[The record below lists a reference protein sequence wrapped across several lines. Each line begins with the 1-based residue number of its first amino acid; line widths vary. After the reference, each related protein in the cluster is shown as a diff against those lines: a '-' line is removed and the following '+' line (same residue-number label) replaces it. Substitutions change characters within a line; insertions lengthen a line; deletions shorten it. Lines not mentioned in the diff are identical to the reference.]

1 MSMLTSWFS
10 GASPLQEKKKQPPEG
25 STSAAV
31 VTLPHVNNSRQ
42 ASIRRSS
49 LSNGLLSPSQ
59 ILAKLRSSSEF
70 HVGRF
75 SASYV
80 LDGVVL
86 GQGTFGCVRR
96 CFSSQG
102 GRGKRFF
109 AAKEIRYA
117 ELKESEV
124 EDILS
129 EVDVMRSLN
138 HQHICHLKEAW
149 LDGAKAI
156 LVQELLEVY
165 ELSRLAFSF
174 LSLFLVAA
182 FEVPPLDSPSFPV
195 FATVCGSPLILTTA
209 PLPSSL
215 LPMLLL
221 YSFRLLAITTT
232 GHRRLCGS
240 LREGHGGGRSGQ
252 GHHVAARLRGGLL
265 PLQANCAVSFFDVSP
280 HLYVS
285 FSRVLIT
292 LLLL

>member
-1 MSMLTSWFS
+1 MSALSSWFS
-10 GASPLQEKKKQPPEG
+10 GASPVSENKKQPKDEEG
-25 STSAAV
+25 TSSAAM

-49 LSNGLLSPSQ
+49 LSKGLLSPSQ

-75 SASYV
+75 SSSYV

-156 LVQELLEVY
+156 LVQELLEVWLY
-165 ELSRLAFSF
+165 CRLI
-174 LSLFLVAA
+174 
-182 FEVPPLDSPSFPV
+182 
-195 FATVCGSPLILTTA
+195 C
-209 PLPSSL
+209 
-215 LPMLLL
+215 
-221 YSFRLLAITTT
+221 
-232 GHRRLCGS
+232 
-240 LREGHGGGRSGQ
+240 
-252 GHHVAARLRGGLL
+252 
-265 PLQANCAVSFFDVSP
+265 VSFFFF
-280 HLYVS
+280 LN
-285 FSRVLIT
+285 
-292 LLLL
+292 